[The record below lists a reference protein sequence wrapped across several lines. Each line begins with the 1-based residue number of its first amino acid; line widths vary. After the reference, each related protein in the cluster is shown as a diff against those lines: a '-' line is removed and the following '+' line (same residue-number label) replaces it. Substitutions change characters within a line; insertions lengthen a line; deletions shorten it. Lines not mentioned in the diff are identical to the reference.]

1 MFYIFLKNYKLFLSV
16 ILGLGQLLVAGRT
29 PFGCDHRRRVGPA
42 QLWRLQL
49 RGGGSQAD
57 RGRVQVRIGEIARF
71 IAWYSIQCIIIITHY
86 LCRNNQLA
94 ISTEISTSLYLTRLR
109 WMRLPASK
117 YNNYYQSQ
125 SVMRIRINYPEILNT
140 DPDPRKKFICKKVS
154 QKIQVFQTNSNLAM
168 RK

>member
-125 SVMRIRINYPEILNT
+125 WCGSVLIIRKYSIQIRIQGKNLYV
-140 DPDPRKKFICKKVS
+140 KKFPKKFKFS
-154 QKIQVFQTNSNLAM
+154 KLILI
-168 RK
+168 